1 MFTYV
6 QIIRAN
12 DETFSGYAAF
22 EFGNGILSLAF
33 MTGLSKTVR
42 VKIPLDEISHLSE
55 DPDIQNQIEFDYD
68 DKHFVFLNSGFGVS
82 NFLKENLIAAF
93 A

>member
-6 QIIRAN
+6 QIFRPN
-12 DETFSGYAAF
+12 EETFNGYAAF
-22 EFGNGILSLAF
+22 EFGEGILSLAF

-42 VKIPLDEISHLSE
+42 VKIPLAEISNLSE
-55 DPDIQNQIEFDYD
+55 DPDIKNQIEFDYD
-68 DKHFVFLNSGFGVS
+68 GKHFVFLNSGYGVS